1 MDAMLHALTNTVLF
15 SFVGLIMFGIA
26 FVAMEKFLPF
36 PIRKEIEEDQNTAL
50 AIIMAAVMI
59 GIAMIISAAL
69 HG

>member
-1 MDAMLHALTNTVLF
+1 MEAMLHALANTVLF
-15 SFVGLIMFGIA
+15 SFVGLIMFAIA
-26 FVAMEKFLPF
+26 FVLMEKLSPF

-59 GIAMIISAAL
+59 GIALIISAAL